1 MVRQPSARP
10 AASKS
15 HLVRSRGWSSRL
27 SAALLAIACAAC
39 AAGRI
44 SADVSDVESRDAEAV
59 QRVTQLQQI
68 SKWTRYT
75 RTIDE
80 LSYTVEY
87 PDDWSVTESGPAT
100 FFKPSN
106 VAKESITIVIIS
118 ERTPP
123 LPVSYTYTTLRTVRV
138 EGETVPIRKREP
150 APMTERY
157 VAQIAK
163 DDFRVEFRCSLQSDY
178 DAVFDHML
186 STFRSVVK

>member
-1 MVRQPSARP
+1 MFCLSAR
-10 AASKS
+10 S
-15 HLVRSRGWSSRL
+15 HTRAPRVVALRSFQL
-27 SAALLAIACAAC
+27 SAALLAVVCAGC
-39 AAGRI
+39 AEGR
-44 SADVSDVESRDAEAV
+44 SSGDVPDTESRDAEAM
-59 QRVTQLQQI
+59 QKVTQLQQI

-106 VAKESITIVIIS
+106 VDKESIAIVIVNS
-118 ERTPP
+118 KRTPP

-150 APMTERY
+150 APVTERY
-157 VAQIAK
+157 VAQIVK
-163 DDFRVEFRCSLQSDY
+163 SDFRVEFRCSLPSEY

-186 STFRSVVK
+186 ATFRSVVK